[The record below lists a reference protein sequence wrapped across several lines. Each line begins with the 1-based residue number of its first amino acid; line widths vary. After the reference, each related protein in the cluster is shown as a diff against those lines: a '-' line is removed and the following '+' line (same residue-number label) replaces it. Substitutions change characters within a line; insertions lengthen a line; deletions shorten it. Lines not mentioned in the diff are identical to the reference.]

1 MKTSNFFISI
11 FLLAF
16 SVSFSACNSE
26 TRSEAGTTAGT
37 ATTEQADAEAAE
49 VDVKI
54 GTEDLENETRSI
66 IQAMQSQGN
75 LSTFISLV
83 ESARMVETLDAIGPF
98 TVFAPSDEAFAQLP
112 KGNLERM
119 TNNMDQQE
127 LKTMIGH
134 HMMSRRLV
142 QSDVEKGITADMLGG
157 ENLPLRIE
165 NGRIMLGDAHVI
177 TQSIPAKNGVI
188 HIIDR
193 VLIPESVQPVE

>member
-1 MKTSNFFISI
+1 MKKPNFFISI
-11 FLLAF
+11 FLLAI
-16 SVSFSACNSE
+16 SLSFSACNSE
-26 TRSEAGTTAGT
+26 NRTETDT
-37 ATTEQADAEAAE
+37 ATTEQADAESDKVE
-49 VDVKI
+49 VTI
-54 GTEDLENETRSI
+54 GTEDLKNETRSI

-75 LSTFISLV
+75 LSTFISLI

-98 TVFAPSDEAFAQLP
+98 TVFAPSDEAFAKLP